1 MRQLND
7 PLMPHMR
14 YAVWYRCDSSKN
26 IAQVKSWLR
35 TSCRGTT
42 MLDPTEVVFEL
53 LEDAVLFE
61 ITWLS

>member
-7 PLMPHMR
+7 PLVPHMR
-14 YAVWYRCDSSKN
+14 YAVWYRCGSSKQF
-26 IAQVKSWLR
+26 AQVKSWLN